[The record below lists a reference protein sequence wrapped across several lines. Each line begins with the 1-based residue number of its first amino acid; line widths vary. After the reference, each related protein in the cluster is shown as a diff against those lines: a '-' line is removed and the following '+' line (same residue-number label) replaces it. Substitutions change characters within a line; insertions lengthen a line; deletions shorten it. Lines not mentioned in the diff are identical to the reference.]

1 MNEQEFV
8 QLHSKE
14 AEESVL
20 GSLMLDN
27 AAWEKVCD
35 ILTAEMFF
43 DRANQVIAK
52 ALFDALDNGKSADV
66 VIIASILQS
75 HGTLAEVGEIGY
87 IVSIAQNTPS
97 SANIVRYAE
106 IVRAKYIARGAIH
119 VAGEMISE
127 LQEPKGRKPEEIVG
141 TAAAEMEKLTEEKD
155 ASISEMDAV
164 QMADLF
170 LQTITRRYE
179 LPDGHFDGVETGY
192 RDLDEV
198 LKGMR
203 GGDLVIIAGRPGMG
217 KTVMMMDIATHVA
230 CNQGNA
236 FVFSMEM
243 QPEQM
248 ADRLGAALSSV
259 PLDRIRSGD
268 FVDSDWDMLP
278 AYIQKARDRMKMWI
292 DFRPALR
299 TSQIRNKCRIWRRK
313 HGKPAAIFI
322 DYIGLAKT
330 DRVIENKVLEIAEI
344 SAAFKALAKEMD
356 CPVIALSQLSR
367 KVEERTDK
375 RPMMSDLRDS
385 GAIEQDADIVLFPY
399 RDEYYNNDSRF
410 AGIAEINFGK
420 FRQGEARPV
429 YLKWQGENSRMRDL
443 QPGYLPP
450 EREEPK
456 KPQRRGGFDA

>member
-1 MNEQEFV
+1 MTDIV
-8 QLHSKE
+8 QLYSTE
-14 AEESVL
+14 AEQSVL
-20 GSLMLDN
+20 GALMLDN
-27 AAWEKVCD
+27 QAWEKVCD
-35 ILTAEMFF
+35 ILTPEMFF
-43 DRANQVIAK
+43 DRAHQIIAK
-52 ALFDALDNGKSADV
+52 VLFDSLDNGKAVDF
-66 VIIASILQS
+66 VIASSILQS
-75 HGTLAEVGEIGY
+75 NGTLQDVGEIGY
-87 IVSIAQNTPS
+87 LVSLVQNTPS

-106 IVRAKYIARGAIH
+106 VVRAKYIARGAIH
-119 VAGEMISE
+119 VAGEMIGE

-141 TAAAEMEKLTEEKD
+141 AAAAEMERLTEEKD
-155 ASISEMDAV
+155 ASVSELDAV
-164 QMADLF
+164 QMAELF

-192 RDLDEV
+192 SDLDAV

-268 FVDSDWDMLP
+268 IQDGDWDMLP
-278 AYIQKARDRMKMWI
+278 AYLQKARDRMKMWI

-344 SAAFKALAKEMD
+344 SAAFKALAKEMG

-367 KVEERTDK
+367 KVEERADK

-399 RDEYYNNDSRF
+399 RDEYYNKDSRF

-420 FRQGEARPV
+420 FRQGEAKPV

-443 QPGYLPP
+443 EKGWIPP
-450 EREEPK
+450 AESMEEKPK
-456 KPQRRGGFDA
+456 QRRGFY